1 MQNDLPLSDPIL
13 EFPSPREPSG
23 VGDGRAANGSPVE
36 GKRVSTVPRERS
48 RSPQSSRGKPLK
60 QVQCSQS
67 ADNEKQESTLAAR
80 EVGPAANTEKSVA
93 FAEREVGP
101 AGDKKVTGSSARE
114 AASSAVA
121 IGLAKQVAGPIALPG
136 DVCPGSNGAIPQSCL
151 LQTKPSK
158 YGIISL
164 FDGVSSV
171 VRVLT
176 KKLGCPPTAILLRRM
191 MSRYDDWFVP
201 SLDIELMRSGAI
213 RRQHQLAYTFP
224 MSTSLLTMIV
234 FCFVNLQLSSP
245 VSNGLLLGV
254 PMPGPHLCWIFTWP
268 IRV

>member
-1 MQNDLPLSDPIL
+1 MIFRFLIRSL

-121 IGLAKQVAGPIALPG
+121 IGLAKQVAGPIASSWRCVSRQQRCYSAEF
-136 DVCPGSNGAIPQSCL
+136 VCCKPNQASMESFPYLMECPQ
-151 LQTKPSK
+151 
-158 YGIISL
+158 
-164 FDGVSSV
+164 
-171 VRVLT
+171 
-176 KKLGCPPTAILLRRM
+176 
-191 MSRYDDWFVP
+191 
-201 SLDIELMRSGAI
+201 
-213 RRQHQLAYTFP
+213 
-224 MSTSLLTMIV
+224 
-234 FCFVNLQLSSP
+234 
-245 VSNGLLLGV
+245 
-254 PMPGPHLCWIFTWP
+254 
-268 IRV
+268 